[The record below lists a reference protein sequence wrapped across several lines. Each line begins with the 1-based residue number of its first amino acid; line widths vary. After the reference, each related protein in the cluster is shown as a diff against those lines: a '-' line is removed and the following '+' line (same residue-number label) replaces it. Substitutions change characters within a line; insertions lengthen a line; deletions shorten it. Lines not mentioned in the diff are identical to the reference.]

1 MKRYWIARYFNNDVK
16 GIEASSQEE
25 AMYKAKLNGRSML
38 VSLDEVEDED
48 DNVYDE
54 DEQLYLER
62 AEE

>member
-1 MKRYWIARYFNNDVK
+1 MKRYWIARYLNNDVK

-48 DNVYDE
+48 KDDNVYDE
-54 DEQLYLER
+54 GE
-62 AEE
+62 